1 MAQRFFVLFNAFL
14 PVARPA
20 FYCPAFGEWAVK
32 GEKALGLGR
41 S

>member
-20 FYCPAFGEWAVK
+20 FYCPAFGELAAK
-32 GEKALGLGR
+32 GERVQGLGWF
-41 S
+41 